1 MELISCCGISRDC
14 VGTNTPMKR
23 FFCSPKRL
31 LLNSMNTI
39 YVDVKSVNSL
49 FVQTR
54 ALYSPKDEVIGYV
67 ASDPA
72 FFHAALAHTALHLC
86 NLSPERPYLDLF
98 YHHGQS
104 IHMLNNRIKSSNIAE
119 TLHTTIAAISCLT
132 NLEVP
137 TQPLLSPSLS
147 ISVSNVLNIF
157 RWKEKE
163 SMVPRFI

>member
-1 MELISCCGISRDC
+1 
-14 VGTNTPMKR
+14 
-23 FFCSPKRL
+23 
-31 LLNSMNTI
+31 MNTI
-39 YVDVKSVNSL
+39 YADVQSVNSL

-67 ASDPA
+67 TSDPA
-72 FFHAALAHTALHLC
+72 FFHAALAHTAFHLC

-104 IHMLNNRIKSSNIAE
+104 IRLLNNRIKSLNIAE
-119 TLHTTIAAISCLT
+119 NLHTTVAAITCLT

-137 TQPLLSPSLS
+137 TRPLLSTTLS
-147 ISVSNVLNIF
+147 ISVSNVLIIF
-157 RWKEKE
+157 RWKEKD

>member
-1 MELISCCGISRDC
+1 LW
-14 VGTNTPMKR
+14 GTNTPRKR
-23 FFCSPKRL
+23 FVCSTKRL
-31 LLNSMNTI
+31 LLHSMNKI
-39 YVDVKSVNSL
+39 YADVQSVSSL

-67 ASDPA
+67 TSDPA

-104 IHMLNNRIKSSNIAE
+104 IGLLNNRIKSSNIAA
-119 TLHTTIAAISCLT
+119 TLHTTVGAITCLT

-137 TQPLLSPSLS
+137 ARPLLSPSLS
-147 ISVSNVLNIF
+147 ISISISVSNVVYIF
-157 RWKEKE
+157 R
-163 SMVPRFI
+163 